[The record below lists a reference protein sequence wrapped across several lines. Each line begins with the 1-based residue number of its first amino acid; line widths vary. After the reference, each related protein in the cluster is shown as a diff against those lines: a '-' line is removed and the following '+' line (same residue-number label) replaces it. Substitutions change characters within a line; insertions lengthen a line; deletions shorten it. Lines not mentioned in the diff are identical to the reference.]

1 MYLFLDLLYLI
12 VLPFFALASIAG
24 RVQGHPARR
33 CWKARVGVGDT
44 LPQASNRILIHAVS
58 VGEVNAV
65 RVLVENLASKGH
77 QIVISVTTDTGIAR
91 ADELFGQDH
100 QVVRYPLDFSWSVK
114 TFLKRM
120 EPSLIVLVE
129 LEVWPNMLRI
139 ADQKGIPVVV
149 VNGRLSNRSYK
160 KYKAVSFLLRST
172 FGRLNSVGMQN
183 TTYAQRV
190 QSLGVRN
197 VDVLGTMKWDNAI
210 IRDSVDAADQL
221 AQDLGID
228 RSVPLIVAGSTTPE
242 EHALLHAAVPR
253 GVQLLVAP
261 RRPEWFDQAE
271 KTFSP
276 CNRRTR
282 DARVDTC
289 FFVLDTIGELTAA
302 YALADLVV
310 IGRSF
315 APMHGS
321 DPTEPIGL
329 GKPTIIGPNVGD
341 FEDIVCAFLEGDGI
355 IQCTKEELTQQI
367 ASLLEDPQRCSDLGV
382 RGRKVISTH
391 QGATARYTAFIEKA
405 LSP

>member
-12 VLPFFALASIAG
+12 VLPFFALASIVG
-24 RVQGHPARR
+24 RLQGHPARR
-33 CWKARVGVGDT
+33 CWKARIGLGEV

-65 RVLVENLASKGH
+65 RGLVKNLATKGH
-77 QIVISVTTDTGIAR
+77 QIVVSVTTDTGIAR

-100 QVVRYPLDFSWSVK
+100 RVVRYPLDFSWSVK

-120 EPSLIVLVE
+120 NPSLIVLVE

-139 ADQKGIPVVV
+139 ADKKAIPVVV

-160 KYKAVSFLLRST
+160 KYKAVSILLRST
-172 FGRLNSVGMQN
+172 FGRLTSVGMQN
-183 TTYAQRV
+183 RGYAERV
-190 QSLGVRN
+190 QSLGVRD
-197 VDVLGTMKWDNAI
+197 VEVLGTMKWDNAI
-210 IRDSVDAADQL
+210 IHDSVDAADQL

-228 RSVPLIVAGSTTPE
+228 RSIPLIVAGSTTPQ
-242 EHALLHAAVPR
+242 EHALLHAAIPEN
-253 GVQLLVAP
+253 VQLLVAP

-271 KTFSP
+271 KTFAP

-282 DARVDTC
+282 DVRVDTR

-329 GKPTIIGPNVGD
+329 GKPTIIGPNVSD
-341 FEDIVCAFLEGDGI
+341 FTDIVCAFLEGDGI
-355 IQCTKEELTQQI
+355 IQCSADELSQQI
-367 ASLLEDPQRCSDLGV
+367 ASLLEDPQRCNALGV
-382 RGRKVISTH
+382 SGRKVISNH
-391 QGATARYTAFIEKA
+391 QGATDRYTTLIEKA